1 MKSVE
6 NSVHALDRS
15 FHALDRSFHGLS
27 MVKSE
32 IGHTCCINMSS
43 ILDCF
48 SSRICENNEYHDMSL
63 GCAHLEPLLQ
73 HASLNRSHDSR
84 LGFFSNRSSTQGV
97 WHLFSHSI
105 WHLFRHSIWHSVWHF
120 FWFYLA
126 FSPACVRI
134 QAWPTASGARH
145 MARIR
150 SCSQSRWAGRR
161 EELKEEEEVEEKG
174 ESEKGEGDE
183 GGGGGEGGAA
193 PLLKSKRPSLGRWG
207 ITWHDSVRRRW
218 RERERDIRRWR
229 SIASYR

>member
-1 MKSVE
+1 M
-6 NSVHALDRS
+6 AS
-15 FHALDRSFHGLS
+15 FQPFFLA
-27 MVKSE
+27 
-32 IGHTCCINMSS
+32 SS
-43 ILDCF
+43 LTFILAFCLAYILAF
-48 SSRICENNEYHDMSL
+48 C
-63 GCAHLEPLLQ
+63 
-73 HASLNRSHDSR
+73 
-84 LGFFSNRSSTQGV
+84 
-97 WHLFSHSI
+97 
-105 WHLFRHSIWHSVWHF
+105 
-120 FWFYLA
+120 LA

-161 EELKEEEEVEEKG
+161 EELKEEEEEVEEKG

-183 GGGGGEGGAA
+183 EGGGGEGGVA

-218 RERERDIRRWR
+218 REREREIYIYIRRWR

>member
-120 FWFYLA
+120 FWHSIWHSLRHVFGSRHGPLHPELA
-126 FSPACVRI
+126 TWLGSAHAHSPDELAE
-134 QAWPTASGARH
+134 G
-145 MARIR
+145 R
-150 SCSQSRWAGRR
+150 SWRRRRRWRR
-161 EELKEEEEVEEKG
+161 KVKVKKVKEMKEEEEEKEE
-174 ESEKGEGDE
+174 
-183 GGGGGEGGAA
+183 
-193 PLLKSKRPSLGRWG
+193 LHLC
-207 ITWHDSVRRRW
+207 
-218 RERERDIRRWR
+218 
-229 SIASYR
+229 